1 MKKNKLFKFIFAFI
15 VAISF
20 SFIVNYCY
28 AASAQVDISNKSNNK
43 YTINIK
49 NGKGFVAR
57 IEYSVPGTLGT
68 RKSILFA
75 LLLYNAKFCAN
86 YS

>member
-28 AASAQVDISNKSNNK
+28 AASAQADISNKSDNK

-57 IEYSVPGTLGT
+57 IEYSVPGAGS
-68 RKSILFA
+68 RKSILFT
-75 LLLYNAKFCAN
+75 LLFYNAKFR
-86 YS
+86 